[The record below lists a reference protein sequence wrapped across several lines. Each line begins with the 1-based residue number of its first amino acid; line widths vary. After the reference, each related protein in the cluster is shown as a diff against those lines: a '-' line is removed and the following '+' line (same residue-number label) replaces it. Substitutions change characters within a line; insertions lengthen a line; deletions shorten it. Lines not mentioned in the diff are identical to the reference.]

1 MRALPLPCTSTALA
15 QELGGRHVGVEQT
28 VTAVAGPDDDAPGHL
43 VWLRAAHPLRGV
55 ALVDVQV
62 EGTCIVLDD
71 PQGALFALL
80 QDRFPEPGPT
90 GQHPTAV
97 LEGQVHPTVR
107 AGAYAVV
114 EPGAS
119 VGPRT
124 VLHASVVV
132 RAGAV
137 VGSDCVL
144 HPGVVVYPDV
154 TLGRGCRI
162 HAGAVLGSDGFGYEP
177 GPDGLIKVPH
187 AGRVVLG
194 DHVEVGA
201 NATVDRAMLGATR
214 LGDGVK
220 LDNLVQVAH
229 NVEIGAHTVIAGQAG
244 VAGSASIGAG
254 VQVGGQAGVRD
265 HVSVGDGAQI
275 GAQSGVARDV
285 PARARVFGSPARPLR
300 QALRLVALLDRMV
313 RKG

>member
-1 MRALPLPCTSTALA
+1 MRALPAACSSAALA
-15 QELGGRHVGVEQT
+15 VALGGRHHGPEQT

-55 ALVDVQV
+55 ALVDTRVA
-62 EGTCIVLDD
+62 GTCIVVDD
-71 PQGALFALL
+71 PKGALFGLL
-80 QDRFPEPGPT
+80 QDRFPEPGPA
-90 GQHPTAV
+90 GQHRTAV
-97 LEGQVHPTVR
+97 LEGQVDPSVR

-114 EPGAS
+114 EPGAT
-119 VGPRT
+119 VGART
-124 VLHASVVV
+124 ILHAGVVV
-132 RAGAV
+132 RAGAT

-144 HPGVVVYPDV
+144 HPGVVLYPDV

-177 GPDGLIKVPH
+177 GADGLIKVPH
-187 AGRVVLG
+187 VGRVVLG

-201 NATVDRAMLGATR
+201 NTTVDRAMLGVT
-214 LGDGVK
+214 LVHDGVK

-229 NVEIGAHTVIAGQAG
+229 NVEIGAHSVIAGQAG
-244 VAGSASIGAG
+244 VAGSAVLGVA

-265 HVSVGDGAQI
+265 HVTVGDHARI
-275 GAQSGVARDV
+275 GAQAGVARDV
-285 PARARVFGSPARPLR
+285 PAGTSMFGSPARPVR
-300 QALRLVALLDRMV
+300 QALRLVALLDRMS